1 MLTFKVTTVGAS
13 AGFIL
18 PKEAMAQL
26 KVQKGDTLY
35 LTDAPGGGYRL
46 SPYDGF
52 ADGNKRTAWVIARL
66 FLADNGFRL
75 VFDPRDAVMTMEA
88 VAAGG
93 LEESALAA
101 WFRRLIAN

>member
-18 PKEAMAQL
+18 PKDAMAQL

-46 SPYDGF
+46 SPYNPDF
-52 ADGNKRTAWVIARL
+52 ARQ
-66 FLADNGFRL
+66 
-75 VFDPRDAVMTMEA
+75 MS
-88 VAAGG
+88 VA
-93 LEESALAA
+93 EEIMHDDREVLRALAK
-101 WFRRLIAN
+101 